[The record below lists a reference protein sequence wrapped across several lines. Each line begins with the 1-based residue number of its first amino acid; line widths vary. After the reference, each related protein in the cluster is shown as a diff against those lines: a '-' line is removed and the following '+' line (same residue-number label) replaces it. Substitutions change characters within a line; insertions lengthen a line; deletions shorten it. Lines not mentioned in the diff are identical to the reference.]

1 MFPSRRPTFR
11 VSVRRAPQICVGK
24 HNLDCMDV
32 EFKADRPKPTSLGP
46 ALTNDTPKRDLCFEN
61 DVLRAYRVKL
71 APGES
76 IHSALAAAVE
86 SAEGSESKQLLTGV
100 QVGFAY
106 LAVALKGARLSSGEV
121 KAGDNWWCGGEVEDA
136 WSNVGEEEV
145 EVMIL
150 QPK

>member
-1 MFPSRRPTFR
+1 MHSYSRPSPAFR
-11 VSVRRAPQICVGK
+11 IDVRVPPQICVGK
-24 HNLDCMDV
+24 HKLDCMDV
-32 EFKADRPKPTSLGP
+32 EFKADRPKPNSIGP
-46 ALTNDTPKRDLCFEN
+46 ALPNQVPKRDLCFEN

-71 APGES
+71 SPRES
-76 IHSALAAAVE
+76 IRSALAVKGGG
-86 SAEGSESKQLLTGV
+86 GSESKGV
-100 QVGFAY
+100 GVHVGLAY
-106 LAVALKGARLSSGEV
+106 LAVALKGARLSMGEV